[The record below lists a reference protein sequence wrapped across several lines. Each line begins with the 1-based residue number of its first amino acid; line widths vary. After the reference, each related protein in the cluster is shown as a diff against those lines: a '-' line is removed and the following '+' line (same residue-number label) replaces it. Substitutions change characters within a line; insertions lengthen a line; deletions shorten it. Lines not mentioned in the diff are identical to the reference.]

1 MFKLSF
7 AAPGRSVSL
16 DQHRIAGHSV
26 RFHAFTARLQR
37 AASALLIPSEEL
49 TPPRHLQKMTGLLRL
64 AGEIESTR
72 PDTAAKLRW
81 MAASSCYF

>member
-1 MFKLSF
+1 
-7 AAPGRSVSL
+7 
-16 DQHRIAGHSV
+16 
-26 RFHAFTARLQR
+26 
-37 AASALLIPSEEL
+37 LIPSEEL